1 MNYLAIRVCNFA
13 SPDLAF
19 PDFKV
24 EYLQDLEATA
34 EEYLRVNEATAYEE
48 LASAPCLAF

>member
-1 MNYLAIRVCNFA
+1 MNYLAIRVCNSA
-13 SPDLAF
+13 SPALVF

-24 EYLQDLEATA
+24 KYLQDLEATA
-34 EEYLRVNEATAYEE
+34 EEYLRVDEATVYEE